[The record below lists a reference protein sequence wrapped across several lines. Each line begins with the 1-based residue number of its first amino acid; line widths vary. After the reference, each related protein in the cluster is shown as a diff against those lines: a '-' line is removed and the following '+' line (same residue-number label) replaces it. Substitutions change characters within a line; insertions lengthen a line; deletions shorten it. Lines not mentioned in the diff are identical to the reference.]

1 MRYDRMTPGPII
13 TSTGSSW
20 LLSEWIFPS
29 VARKKKKKTRRLRR
43 LFSFP
48 FFFFVELLCP
58 YLATNLQEVT
68 ESSSLSR
75 LIVAVPVC
83 LRERE
88 RVGFE
93 RVPNAWRR
101 MGARRDRRGRGTGGT
116 DRHKASARHRH
127 VNKDAHKG
135 ADRRRQR
142 RPKALHASDVA
153 ARIVIQR
160 GKTAPTS
167 LWRRRF

>member
-1 MRYDRMTPGPII
+1 M
-13 TSTGSSW
+13 SGS
-20 LLSEWIFPS
+20 FPQS
-29 VARKKKKKTRRLRR
+29 RGKKKNPPSATAVF
-43 LFSFP
+43 FSVL
-48 FFFFVELLCP
+48 FFVELLCP

-101 MGARRDRRGRGTGGT
+101 MGARRDRRGRGTGAT

-153 ARIVIQR
+153 ARILIQT